1 MTSEPTDELKAIAK
15 NAWTLLYNWKTPPGS
30 QSNGTFNGERFTEWL
45 QKVKEG
51 STASGHLDVALSK
64 VGEVLIYTPSDPN
77 GLWINREVA
86 AALNDRDAESMR
98 RGYMTG
104 AYNSRGVY
112 CVDPTG
118 KPERELAD
126 QFRAKAEE
134 VENAGF
140 QRFAVTLRDLAV
152 GYDHEA
158 AQVISNLN
166 IG

>member
-1 MTSEPTDELKAIAK
+1 
-15 NAWTLLYNWKTPPGS
+15 NWKTPPGS

-64 VGEVLIYTPSDPN
+64 VGEVLIYPPSDPN

-104 AYNSRGVY
+104 AYNSRG
-112 CVDPTG
+112 
-118 KPERELAD
+118 
-126 QFRAKAEE
+126 
-134 VENAGF
+134 
-140 QRFAVTLRDLAV
+140 
-152 GYDHEA
+152 
-158 AQVISNLN
+158 
-166 IG
+166 